1 MLRIDPNCCTTTYC
15 YSILFPSACM
25 AGPPG
30 SAAQTKNINAHEVIE
45 EGILHKKLRHILKT
59 GAQY

>member
-1 MLRIDPNCCTTTYC
+1 MLRIDPITVVLLFYIIPISLNGWSTWESCTN
-15 YSILFPSACM
+15 
-25 AGPPG
+25 
-30 SAAQTKNINAHEVIE
+30 KNINAHEVLE